1 MTMATQPHLTTA
13 DELLRMPR
21 DGVRR
26 ELVRGELREMT
37 PPGHVHGR
45 VGMRLAWRL
54 AAYVEAHELGVSYLA
69 ETGFHLGRDPD
80 TVLAADCSFVR
91 ADRADMVRDSLGYFP
106 GAPDLAVE
114 VFSPSDRSL
123 MVEAKVRA
131 WMSAGTRM
139 VIVVHPTRRTVAVHR
154 SGVPPEL
161 FGENDTLDGGDVVPG
176 WSVPVRD
183 LFA

>member
-1 MTMATQPHLTTA
+1 MATQPHLTTA

-26 ELVRGELREMT
+26 ELVDGELLEMS
-37 PPGHVHGR
+37 PSGYAHGR
-45 VGMRLAWRL
+45 VTANVTRVLSQHVHDAGLGDVLA
-54 AAYVEAHELGVSYLA
+54 A
-69 ETGFHLGRDPD
+69 ETGFKVTSNPD
-80 TVLAADCSFVR
+80 SVLAADVSFVR
-91 ADRADMVRDSLGYFP
+91 GERAAEMREERGYMN

-114 VFSPSDRSL
+114 VVSPSDRSPT
-123 MVEAKVRA
+123 VEAKVRA

-154 SGVPPEL
+154 SGAPPEL
-161 FGENDTLDGGDVVPG
+161 LGANDTLDGGDVILG
-176 WSVPVRD
+176 WSVLVGV

>member
-1 MTMATQPHLTTA
+1 MATRLLITA
-13 DELLRMPR
+13 DELLHMPR

-26 ELVRGELREMT
+26 EIVRGELREMT

-54 AAYVEAHELGVSYLA
+54 AAYVEARELGVSYLA
-69 ETGFHLGRDPD
+69 ETGFHLARDPD

-91 ADRADMVRDSLGYFP
+91 ADRAEMVRDSLGYFP

-114 VFSPSDRSL
+114 VVSPSERPAA
-123 MVEAKVRA
+123 VEAKALA
-131 WMSAGTRM
+131 WLDGGARM

-154 SGVPPEL
+154 PGTAPEL
-161 FGENDTLDGGDVVPG
+161 LGEDDTLDGGDVVPG
-176 WSVPVRD
+176 WSVSVRD